1 MPEEPFVQSPSVYMD
16 GGTLVFR
23 ASSFGWCSQWLTRV
37 YRGQM
42 PSAPPDNIRKA
53 MDFGTEHEQEV
64 LDRLKDGFND
74 SGRGIGLDDIASF
87 KYLGKYEFETWG
99 LKMVP
104 APNGEQCRV
113 ELPVGN
119 VMLPDANGQMVKT
132 PMVVRMHLDG
142 VGQRFA
148 RYAPSGTDHRVN
160 DVVKNYLLEVKIMAP
175 GNDPSK
181 NKQYEWQM
189 AVQWHAMKK
198 HVDAML
204 LVVGWKDEAR
214 ENVDAIEPRLVDVD
228 ELPSLRDIRLRAK
241 MLGEMFA
248 EEGELPA
255 CDVAMYPCGFWTE
268 HDGRGVWEKEQ
279 VAEWV
284 AGADDK
290 AELARLVKLRANAK
304 HKEKEAGDESR
315 RWADDRKKYDK
326 MIAETVGWG
335 TEVTV
340 DGWRIKTTETEMAE
354 QIRKAHTRRV
364 VTVEPVEKEG

>member
-1 MPEEPFVQSPSVYMD
+1 
-16 GGTLVFR
+16 LVFR

-37 YRGQM
+37 YRGQL

-74 SGRGIGLDDIASF
+74 SDRGIDLDDIASF

-104 APNGEQCRV
+104 SPNGEQCRA

-119 VMLPDANGQMVKT
+119 VMLPDANGQKVRT

-148 RYAPSGTDHRVN
+148 RYASFGTDHRIN

-175 GNDPSK
+175 GNDPSPTK
-181 NKQYEWQM
+181 NAQYGWQM
-189 AVQWHAMKK
+189 GVQWHAMKK

-204 LVVGWKDEAR
+204 LVIGWKDEAR
-214 ENVDAIEPRLVDVD
+214 VKVDAIEPRLVDTD

-255 CDVAMYPCGFWTE
+255 CDVPMYPCGFWTE

-279 VAEWV
+279 VAEWE

-304 HKEKEAGDESR
+304 HKEKEAGDESK

-340 DGWRIKTTETEMAE
+340 DGWRIKTVETEMAE
-354 QIRKAHTRRV
+354 QVRKAHTRRM
-364 VTVEPVEKEG
+364 VTVEPIDKDQEG